1 MSNKD
6 FQYLDII
13 KIYNNVFGHRKISR
27 FRDIFPQKK
36 YENKFHVKDTHKFP
50 FYILIF
56 STNYEYWP
64 TRTDH

>member
-27 FRDIFPQKK
+27 FRDIFPQK
-36 YENKFHVKDTHKFP
+36 
-50 FYILIF
+50 
-56 STNYEYWP
+56 
-64 TRTDH
+64 